1 MAVDKDQVTKQILYI
16 AIGVALVVGFLAG
29 IIFSSVQSDTP
40 RGVVP
45 QQQQAAAP
53 QGPAQQ
59 GLSPQQASTILA
71 LEQRV
76 ASNPSDLDA
85 WVQLGNIY
93 FDASRFAKA
102 IRAYEKSLELQ
113 PGDANVLTDLG
124 VMYRRNGQPDM
135 AVASFDK
142 AIAAQPTHEQAR
154 FNKGIVLMY
163 DMGDVASAIATW
175 QELLKVNPGATA
187 SNGIPVSQI
196 IADAQKQLGGGQ

>member
-29 IIFSSVQSDTP
+29 IIYSSIQSDTYT
-40 RGVVP
+40 GGVP
-45 QQQQAAAP
+45 QPQQAAAP
-53 QGPAQQ
+53 QGGGGQ

-76 ASNPSDLDA
+76 AANPADVEA
-85 WVQLGNIY
+85 WVQLGNTY
-93 FDASRFAKA
+93 FDASRYAKA

-113 PGDANVLTDLG
+113 PGNANVLTDLG
-124 VMYRRNGQPDM
+124 VMYRGNGQPEQ

-142 AIAAQPTHEQAR
+142 AIAAQPNHEQSR

-163 DMGDVASAIATW
+163 DMGDIPGAIAAW
-175 QELLKVNPGATA
+175 QGLLEVNPGATA
-187 SNGIPVSQI
+187 SNGIPVSEI
-196 IADAQKQLGGGQ
+196 IADARKQLGGGQ